1 MAPSSSG
8 RDTALWHPFA
18 QMAKVR
24 GAEFVLVRGEG
35 VWVWDEEGRRY
46 LDGTASLW
54 YANVGHGRP
63 EIAEAVAEQLSALD
77 AYSTFGDTANLPA
90 LRLAERLARLAP
102 MEGARVFFGSGG
114 GDAIET
120 AAKLV
125 RFYRQTT
132 GEPDRL
138 HIISRSASYHGTHG
152 YGTSLAGIEANRSGW
167 GPTVARI
174 SVVPYDS
181 VEGLREE
188 IERVGPDK
196 VTAFFVEPVV
206 GAGGVYPPPE
216 DYLEGVAAVCRET
229 GVLLVVDE
237 VICGFGRLGTWF
249 GIERWGVEPD
259 LITFAKG
266 VTSGYL
272 PLGGVLV
279 GPRVAE
285 PFWEN
290 LETPAFRH
298 GMTYS
303 GHPTCCAAALANLD
317 LLEREG
323 LIPRGR
329 ELERDLYEALL
340 PLGEHPLVEEVRGG
354 VGLLAAVELTAEVRA
369 ERPAVVAELYAA
381 TREGGVL
388 VRPLIES
395 VAVSPPLTITREEI
409 ALIPA
414 ALQQGLDSLLEAM
427 APTGVA
433 RA

>member
-1 MAPSSSG
+1 MSPSSSG
-8 RDTALWHPFA
+8 LDTALWHPFA
-18 QMAKVR
+18 QMTKVR
-24 GAEFVLVRGEG
+24 KAEFVLVRGEG
-35 VWVWDEEGRRY
+35 VWVWDDQGRRY

-54 YANVGHGRP
+54 YSNAGHGRP
-63 EIAEAVAEQLSALD
+63 EIAAAVADQLAALD
-77 AYSTFGDTANLPA
+77 AYSTFGDIANLPA
-90 LRLAERLARLAP
+90 LRLAERLAGVAP

-120 AAKLV
+120 AAKLA
-125 RFYRQTT
+125 RFYWQTV
-132 GEPDRL
+132 GEPERV

-167 GPTVARI
+167 GPTVAGI
-174 SVVPYDS
+174 SIVPYDS
-181 VEGLREE
+181 VDALREE
-188 IERVGPDK
+188 IERVGAEK
-196 VTAFFVEPVV
+196 VAAFFVEPVV

-216 DYLEGVAAVCRET
+216 DYLEGVAELCRES
-229 GVLLVVDE
+229 GILLVVDE

-279 GPRVAE
+279 GARVAE
-285 PFWEN
+285 PFWDNPEA
-290 LETPAFRH
+290 LAFRH
-298 GMTYS
+298 GITYS

-329 ELERDLYEALL
+329 ELERDLYEGLL
-340 PLGEHPLVEEVRGG
+340 PLAEHPLVTEVRGG

-369 ERPAVVAELYAA
+369 DRPTALAELYAA
-381 TREGGVL
+381 TREAGVL
-388 VRPLIES
+388 VRPLIDS
-395 VAVSPPLTITREEI
+395 VAVSPPLTIMPEEI

-414 ALQQGLDSLLEAM
+414 ALQEGLDSLLES
-427 APTGVA
+427 
-433 RA
+433 R